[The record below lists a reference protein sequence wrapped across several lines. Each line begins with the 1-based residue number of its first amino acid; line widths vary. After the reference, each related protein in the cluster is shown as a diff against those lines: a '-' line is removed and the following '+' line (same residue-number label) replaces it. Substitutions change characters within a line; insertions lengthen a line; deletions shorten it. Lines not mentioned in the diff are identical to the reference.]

1 MLSKGEKKRVG
12 ERQRRKKD
20 DTIDL
25 NIPHITKTQESRD
38 TRFMYV
44 VEIFVV

>member
-1 MLSKGEKKRVG
+1 MKKGK
-12 ERQRRKKD
+12 KKD
-20 DTIDL
+20 NKIDL
-25 NIPHITKTQESRD
+25 NIPHITKAQESRD